1 MKPYYIVFILAL
13 FFSSCEE
20 DKILFVA
27 DHLGDCEKP
36 CLLVRENEN
45 KDWASFSNKIQ
56 GFDYE
61 LGYEYQIKV
70 KIEKNKTDSSLKYT
84 LLDIISKTKKEQKS
98 ISYLN
103 DNEWTVTRIEAYEN
117 KTDKFPNFHIK
128 DGIIAGNSG
137 CNGFSGDIDLTGE
150 GSFKVGQLRMT
161 KMYCENYMSLEMAF
175 SVALRKA
182 SKFKV
187 HANNLQVVDVDGNP
201 VFTATQNMKAASLE
215 NKWFVNTIKGFINKT
230 DQIPHFTI
238 ESGQINGHNGCN
250 GFGGSFTTDTSGL
263 FKIGM
268 LRTTRRYCEEYAS
281 LENAFHE
288 ALRMATSYKIT
299 DDSLFLLDE
308 SNYVILSASSKNN
321 IGDTATYIPYI
332 IEYNTYS
339 RGLAIRNKV
348 LEEKNVLY
356 YYDLRPE
363 KTEEQKVIL
372 SKSELL
378 FFKEALAAIDLKE
391 IGNLVPPSTNH
402 LHDGA
407 PGATLIISFE
417 SKSYRVPT
425 FDHGNPPQTI
435 KSMVDKIM
443 ELRSK

>member
-13 FFSSCEE
+13 FFASCEE
-20 DKILFVA
+20 DKIFFVA

-45 KDWASFSNKIQ
+45 KDWASFSHKIE

-70 KIEKNKTDSSLKYT
+70 KIEKNKTDSILKYT
-84 LLDIISKTKKEQKS
+84 LLNIISKTKKEQKS

-117 KTDKFPNFHIK
+117 KTNKFPNFHIK

-137 CNGFSGDIDLTGE
+137 CNGFSGDIDLKGE

-161 KMYCENYMSLEMAF
+161 KMYCKNYMSLEIAF

-187 HANNLQVVDVDGNP
+187 HENNLQVVDVDGNP
-201 VFTATQNMKAASLE
+201 VFTATQNMKTTTIE
-215 NKWFVNTIKGFINKT
+215 DKWYVSTIKGFNNTT
-230 DQIPHFTI
+230 DKIPYFTI
-238 ESGQINGHNGCN
+238 GSGQIKGNNGCN
-250 GFGGSFTTDTSGL
+250 SFGGEFQTDESRL
-263 FKIGM
+263 FKPGM
-268 LRTTRRYCEEYAS
+268 LNVTEMYCEKYAS
-281 LENAFHE
+281 LENAFHG
-288 ALRMATSYKIT
+288 ALRKATSYQIT
-299 DDSLFLLDE
+299 DGILFLLDDAK
-308 SNYVILSASSKNN
+308 YVLLSASTKEK
-321 IGDTATYIPYI
+321 IADDTSYVPYV

-356 YYDLRPE
+356 YHDLRPK
-363 KTEEQKVIL
+363 KTEEQKVML

-378 FFKEALAAIDLKE
+378 FFKKALAAIDLKE
-391 IGNLVPPSTNH
+391 IENLEPPSTDH
-402 LHDGA
+402 QHDA
-407 PGATLIISFE
+407 VPGATLIISFKG
-417 SKSYRVPT
+417 KSYRVPT

-435 KSMVDKIM
+435 KSIVDKIM